1 MHITSSYKAKVKQSR
16 THVLPSCTGHIT
28 WYQSRSCHP
37 SFQYLFAYGPHMGFS
52 SRQPGFKSSEH
63 RHDMQKVE
71 IIHPENNRCF
81 ICRTRLNSWIL
92 LREHPSRW
100 TEITSYRLLPSESW
114 HDVSFSSPDLQ
125 HHWGLCCACC
135 CSLITASFRPS

>member
-1 MHITSSYKAKVKQSR
+1 MCCHHALVTSLGTRAGAV
-16 THVLPSCTGHIT
+16 TL
-28 WYQSRSCHP
+28 
-37 SFQYLFAYGPHMGFS
+37 LFSISLHMDHTRDFPP
-52 SRQPGFKSSEH
+52 RQPGFKSSEL
-63 RHDMQKVE
+63 RHDMQKVK

-81 ICRTRLNSWIL
+81 IRTRLNLWIL

-100 TEITSYRLLPSESW
+100 TEITSYRLLPNESW

-135 CSLITASFRPS
+135 CSLITTSFRAS